1 MKPDTCKHCPRY
13 THSIEKH
20 EGIFP
25 EGAKLLV
32 ITTAPDFTETEALQ
46 KAFIPLTGED
56 IEQVAFDYTYRCKSS
71 TAMSAAQQL
80 QAMIHCSQYDHVP
93 EGITTIT
100 LVGPVPLAKYYPHLE
115 LKDWEGHIL
124 PEMEYIGDC

>member
-13 THSIEKH
+13 IHSIEKYD
-20 EGIFP
+20 GIFP

-32 ITTAPDFTETEALQ
+32 VTNAPDATETVTLQ

-56 IEQVAFDYTYRCKSS
+56 TEQVAFDYTYRCKSS
-71 TAMSAAQQL
+71 TAMSAAKQHE
-80 QAMIHCSQYDHVP
+80 AMIFCSQYDHVP

-100 LVGPVPLAKYYPHLE
+100 LVGPVPLAKYYPYLE

-124 PEMEYIGDC
+124 PEAERIDD

>member
-1 MKPDTCKHCPRY
+1 MKPNTCKLCPRY
-13 THSIEKH
+13 THSFEKH

-25 EGAKLLV
+25 ETAKLLV
-32 ITTAPDFTETEALQ
+32 VTNAPDTTETHTLQ

-56 IEQVAFDYTYRCKSS
+56 IEEVAFDYVYRCTSS
-71 TAMSAAQQL
+71 TAMSATKQHEA
-80 QAMIHCSQYDHVP
+80 AICCSQYDHVP
-93 EGITTIT
+93 KGITTIT

-124 PEMEYIGDC
+124 PDSSEA